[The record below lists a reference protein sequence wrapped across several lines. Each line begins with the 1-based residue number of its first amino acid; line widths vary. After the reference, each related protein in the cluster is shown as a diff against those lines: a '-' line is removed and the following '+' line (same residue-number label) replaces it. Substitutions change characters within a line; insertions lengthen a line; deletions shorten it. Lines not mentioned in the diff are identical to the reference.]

1 MILDKIVRRTRA
13 NLFEEKRGIDLLQ
26 LRNAA
31 EFAPKPKSFL
41 QAMQAPGLSVIGEI
55 KQASPS
61 KGLICEDLNI
71 PQILEAY
78 NQVMSAVSVLTEPFF
93 FLGSQENFEEAR
105 KSTSLPLL
113 RKDFFID
120 PLQIYQAKVWG
131 ASCILLIAKI
141 LDTGQLQEFQSLA
154 HELGMDALIE
164 VHDEEDLRKALSV
177 KPKLAGINNRDLR
190 NFTIDLNTTVRL
202 RKLIPQD
209 CTVITESGIRKAED
223 LKTLSGM
230 GISGALVGEM
240 FMRSQQVVADVK
252 ELKDGFITQA

>member
-61 KGLICEDLNI
+61 KGLIRQDLNI

-78 NQVMSAVSVLTEPFF
+78 NQAMSAVSVLTEPFF

-177 KPKLAGINNRDLR
+177 KPKLVGINNRDLR

-223 LKTLSGM
+223 LKALSGM

>member
-13 NLFEEKRGIDLLQ
+13 NLFEEKRGLDLLQ

-41 QAMQAPGLSVIGEI
+41 EAMQAPGLSVIGEI

-61 KGLICEDLNI
+61 KGLIREDLNI
-71 PQILEAY
+71 PEILEAY

-93 FLGSQENFEEAR
+93 FMGSRANFEEAR
-105 KSTSLPLL
+105 KATSLPLL

-141 LDTGQLQEFQSLA
+141 LDTGQMQEFQGLA

-164 VHDEEDLRKALSV
+164 VHDEEDLKKAMAV
-177 KPKLAGINNRDLR
+177 KANLIGINNRDLR
-190 NFTIDLNTTVRL
+190 NFSIDLNTTVRL
-202 RKLIPQD
+202 RKLIPSA

-223 LKTLSGM
+223 LKPLNGL

-240 FMRSQQVVADVK
+240 FMRSRNVVSDVK
-252 ELKDGFITQA
+252 ELRDGFVTQA

>member
-13 NLFEEKRGIDLLQ
+13 NLFEERRGIDLLQ

-61 KGLICEDLNI
+61 KGLIREDLNI

-177 KPKLAGINNRDLR
+177 KPKLVGINNRDLR

>member
-13 NLFEEKRGIDLLQ
+13 NLFEERRGIDLLQ

-61 KGLICEDLNI
+61 KGLIREDLNI

-177 KPKLAGINNRDLR
+177 KPKLVGINNRDLR
-190 NFTIDLNTTVRL
+190 SFTIDLNTTVRL

>member
-31 EFAPKPKSFL
+31 EFAPKQKSFL
-41 QAMQAPGLSVIGEI
+41 QAMKAPGLSVIGEI

-61 KGLICEDLNI
+61 KGLIRQDLNI

-177 KPKLAGINNRDLR
+177 KPKLVGINNRDLR

-223 LKTLSGM
+223 LKALSGM